1 MISNFSSQTV
11 MVIFTSYQ
19 NHWLVIKSGLA
30 DKRRE
35 DPYVMETYKLR
46 CNQRFPVALIS
57 EVFFLE
63 RS

>member
-11 MVIFTSYQ
+11 TVIFTNSQ
-19 NHWLVIKSGLA
+19 IHTLVFKSSLA

-35 DPYVMETYKLR
+35 DPLVMETYKLR
-46 CNQRFPVALIS
+46 CNQRFPVSLIP